1 MSLTRSEKEVVL
13 KNVAELAENAQS
25 LVLAEYRGLT
35 VAEMT
40 ELRSKAREQNVSLNV
55 LKNTLAKR
63 ALAGTGFEAA
73 SDEMT
78 GPLVYGFSEDAAAVA
93 KVMSDFAKGN
103 KKLVLRGGALQS
115 GTKLSVDEVK
125 QLANIP
131 SKEVL
136 LAQLC
141 GLMNAPMTQLVT
153 LLQAPSVRF
162 ARVVSAV
169 AQQKA

>member
-1 MSLTRSEKEVVL
+1 MSLTRSEKEAVL
-13 KNVAELAENAQS
+13 KNVAELAEKSQS
-25 LVLAEYRGLT
+25 LVIAEYRGLT

-40 ELRSKAREQNVSLNV
+40 ELRSKAREQNVSLSV
-55 LKNTLAKR
+55 LKNTLARR
-63 ALAGTGFEAA
+63 ALQGTAFEVAT
-73 SDEMT
+73 DEMT

-93 KVMSDFAKGN
+93 KVMSDFAKQN
-103 KKLVLRGGALQS
+103 TRLVLRGGAID
-115 GTKLSVDEVK
+115 GKKLAVDEVK

-136 LAQLC
+136 LGQLC
-141 GLMNAPMTQLVT
+141 GLLNAPMTQLVT

-162 ARVVSAV
+162 ARVLSAV